1 MCGIYGQYNPA
12 GADPVLIERMARR
25 LAHRG
30 PDGYGTYHRGALAF
44 GAGRLAIIDLAAGV
58 QPIFS
63 EDRSIAVV
71 FNGEIYNY
79 KALRAELERAGHV
92 FATHTDTEVIVHG
105 YEQWG
110 AAVFEHLRGMF
121 GIGIW
126 DEPQQQLLIARDR
139 LGEKPVYYAALAGG
153 EFLFA
158 SEAKALFE
166 HPGLRAAVNHE
177 MLPHFLLLGYVPPPR
192 TLFAGV
198 DKLAPG
204 EYLIVNRDGIRR
216 ALYWQPIMDAA
227 GAPDYDEAV
236 EQVRA
241 ALLETVEMQMMSD
254 VPIGAFLS
262 GGVDS
267 TGIVAL
273 MQRFS
278 SQPVRTFTV
287 GYDAPPGSV
296 TDTKFNVDRR
306 YAAVAA
312 QALGTEHHEIMLRT
326 DASLPALLPHLVYAL
341 DEPLSMPAIVQT
353 AYVAALARLTGV
365 PVLLSGEAGDE
376 LFLGYNHYRTDQQLE
391 RYLSIPPLLRRG
403 VITPLLERL
412 PFERGRKL
420 ARKSRQTDPVA
431 RYLEWLRRMEPAR
444 TAELLAGNVGGDMSA
459 DEAEAETGGDAG
471 AASTALLARSLR
483 RVLAEPRT
491 PHFADRI
498 AYADL
503 RVALAENMNLRVDKM
518 SMAMSV
524 EARAPLQDY
533 RLVELALRLPLS
545 YKLRRGDFKTIFKD
559 ALGPAIPPE
568 ILKRPKWGF
577 NPPASDWLRTTL
589 RPLVEQTLTPERVA
603 SAGVFRPEAVAQV
616 MQAHIVEHRY
626 EMWPLWTTFIFHLWY
641 GLYIDHSLTLD
652 HTLSATDLYTAS

>member
-12 GADPVLIERMARR
+12 GADPALIERMAQK

-30 PDGYGTYHRGALAF
+30 PDGYGTYHSGALAF
-44 GAGRLAIIDLAAGV
+44 GAGRLAIIDLQAGV

-63 EDRSIAVV
+63 EDHSIAVV

-110 AAVFEHLRGMF
+110 IAVLEHLRGMF
-121 GIGIW
+121 GVGIW
-126 DEPQQQLLIARDR
+126 DDQQQLLLIARDR
-139 LGEKPVYYAALAGG
+139 LGEKPVYYAALGGG

-177 MLPHFLLLGYVPPPR
+177 MLPHFLLVGYVPPPH

-204 EYLIVNRDGIRR
+204 EYLVVNRDGLRK
-216 ALYWQPIMDAA
+216 ALYWQPVMDAA
-227 GAPDYDEAV
+227 NPPDYPEAV
-236 EQVRA
+236 DQVRA

-273 MQRFS
+273 MQRLS
-278 SQPVRTFTV
+278 SKPVQTFTV
-287 GYDAPPGSV
+287 GFDAPPGSPADV
-296 TDTKFNVDRR
+296 KFNVDRR

-312 QALGTEHHEIMLRT
+312 KAIGTEHHEIMLRA
-326 DASLPALLPHLVYAL
+326 DDSLAALLPHLVYAM
-341 DEPLSMPAIVQT
+341 DEPLSMPTIVQT
-353 AYVAALARLTGV
+353 AYVSALARLNGV

-376 LFLGYNHYRTDQQLE
+376 LFLGYNHYRADQRLG
-391 RYLSIPPLLRRG
+391 RYLGLPPLLRRG
-403 VITPLLERL
+403 VLTPLLERL
-412 PFERGRKL
+412 PFEQGRKL
-420 ARKSRQTDPVA
+420 AHKSHQTDPAA
-431 RYLEWLRRMEPAR
+431 RYLEWLRRMEPGR
-444 TAELLAGNVGGDMSA
+444 TAELLTHGGSA
-459 DEAEAETGGDAG
+459 D
-471 AASTALLARSLR
+471 ALSSGLR
-483 RVLAEPRT
+483 AVLAEPNT

-503 RVALAENMNLRVDKM
+503 RVALAENMNMRVDKM

-524 EARAPLQDY
+524 ESRAPLQDY
-533 RLVELALRLPLS
+533 KLVELALRLPLN

-559 ALGPAIPPE
+559 ALGTSIPQE

-577 NPPASDWLRTTL
+577 NPPASDWLRTIL
-589 RPLVEQTLTPERVA
+589 RPLVETTLTPERVA
-603 SAGVFRPEAVAQV
+603 AAGVFRPEAVSGLI
-616 MQAHIVEHRY
+616 QAHVVERKY
-626 EMWPLWTTFIFHLWY
+626 EMWPLWTALVFHLWH
-641 GLYIDHSLTLD
+641 GLYIDGSLTLD
-652 HTLSATDLYTAS
+652 HKLNASDLYTTA

>member
-1 MCGIYGQYNPA
+1 MCGIYGHYYPS
-12 GADPVLIERMARR
+12 GADRALVERMAQR

-30 PDGYGTYHRGALAF
+30 PDGYGTYHHGALAF
-44 GAGRLAIIDLAAGV
+44 GAGRLAIIDLEAGV

-63 EDRSIAVV
+63 EDRQTAVV

-79 KALRAELERAGHV
+79 KALRVELERAGHV

-110 AAVFEHLRGMF
+110 VAVLEHLRGMF
-121 GIGIW
+121 GVGIW
-126 DEPQQQLLIARDR
+126 DEAQQQLLIARDR
-139 LGEKPVYYAALAGG
+139 LGEKPVYYASLSGG

-166 HPGLRAAVNHE
+166 HPGLSAAVNRE
-177 MLPHFLLLGYVPPPR
+177 MLPHYLLLGYVPPPH

-198 DKLAPG
+198 EKLAPG
-204 EYLIVNRDGIRR
+204 EFLIANPQGIYKS
-216 ALYWQPIMDAA
+216 LYWQPKMDASD
-227 GAPDYDEAV
+227 APDYGEAV

-273 MQRFS
+273 MQRLS
-278 SQPVRTFTV
+278 SKPVQTFTV
-287 GYDAPPGSV
+287 GFDAPPGSA
-296 TDTKFNVDRR
+296 TDVKFNVDRR
-306 YAAVAA
+306 YAAAAA
-312 QALGTEHHEIMLRT
+312 QALGTEHHEIMLRA
-326 DASLPALLPHLVYAL
+326 DDSLAVLLPHLVYAL
-341 DEPLSMPAIVQT
+341 DEPLSMPTIVQT
-353 AYVAALARLTGV
+353 AYVAALARLNGV

-376 LFLGYNHYRTDQQLE
+376 LFLGYNHYRTDQQLG
-391 RYLSIPPLLRRG
+391 RYLNIPPLLRRG

-420 ARKSRQTDPVA
+420 AHKSRQTDPAA
-431 RYLEWLRRMEPAR
+431 RYLEWLRRMEPER
-444 TAELLAGNVGGDMSA
+444 TTELLAGGESG
-459 DEAEAETGGDAG
+459 
-471 AASTALLARSLR
+471 TALAQSLR

-503 RVALAENMNLRVDKM
+503 RVALAENMNMRVDKM

-533 RLVELALRLPLS
+533 KLVELALRLPLS

-559 ALGPAIPPE
+559 ALGTSIPSE

-577 NPPASDWLRTTL
+577 NPPASDWLRTIL
-589 RPLVEQTLTPERVA
+589 RPLVEHTLTPERVA
-603 SAGVFRPEAVAQV
+603 AAGVFRPEAVARLL
-616 MQAHIVEHRY
+616 QAHIVERKY
-626 EMWPLWTTFIFHLWY
+626 EMWPLWTTFVFHLWY
-641 GLYIDHSLTLD
+641 GLYIDRSLTLD
-652 HTLSATDLYTAS
+652 HRLSAADLYAAP